1 MLLGQSSIMLSVY
14 STKTDELLIL
24 QFVVLQSKTLS
35 SVFSKQLWRNGV
47 LFFGRA
53 DYLRSLVFG
62 KLWLWKLK
70 TF

>member
-35 SVFSKQLWRNGV
+35 SVNSYGEMGFYFLEEQITYVLWYLESCG
-47 LFFGRA
+47 FG
-53 DYLRSLVFG
+53 S
-62 KLWLWKLK
+62 
-70 TF
+70 